1 MWNRWSSATGD
12 FYLNVTH
19 PLGLSSRPSETLL
32 VGLLK
37 TASASAAILPH
48 SGKQGTEL
56 QHLGLEAGAM
66 IQEGNHV
73 REHFNYTSQGE
84 ENSVISRWPL
94 QLFIKPLVFC
104 KMKERLFLVLA
115 GFAQGGPQLS
125 VYHWVTGSAS
135 TWPIHVSCSQ
145 LIPPQQ
151 QQFPLAAS

>member
-1 MWNRWSSATGD
+1 M
-12 FYLNVTH
+12 NVTH

-84 ENSVISRWPL
+84 ENSVISR
-94 QLFIKPLVFC
+94 
-104 KMKERLFLVLA
+104 
-115 GFAQGGPQLS
+115 
-125 VYHWVTGSAS
+125 
-135 TWPIHVSCSQ
+135 
-145 LIPPQQ
+145 
-151 QQFPLAAS
+151 